1 MGSSSSSKESAAEW
15 RKRYYELKTQTDL
28 AIREL
33 LVQNNQHGQQLR
45 NAYGGIVGMAAVGL
59 VGGVF
64 LGRTLLRDKAYIKRL
79 VKRGIQ
85 MQHASTVEEVDAVRS
100 RLIAESERSKKFAI
114 QKFSS
119 EVLEVVDN
127 LERAASSEES
137 SEGVKMT
144 LKALEGVLHSNGVG
158 RIPMSLGPSDPPVM
172 FNPNLHEC
180 IASINPGDLKAH
192 RAERQSKPEAEEG
205 GGGGGGAQHLIA
217 GQVVEETL
225 SGWML
230 YDRVLRPSK
239 VVCVANDSSDAAPGN
254 QSSTSS

>member
-1 MGSSSSSKESAAEW
+1 DGERIAYLIDANICTYYIIACCHVSSF
-15 RKRYYELKTQTDL
+15 R
-28 AIREL
+28 
-33 LVQNNQHGQQLR
+33 
-45 NAYGGIVGMAAVGL
+45 
-59 VGGVF
+59 
-64 LGRTLLRDKAYIKRL
+64 
-79 VKRGIQ
+79 
-85 MQHASTVEEVDAVRS
+85 
-100 RLIAESERSKKFAI
+100 SERSKKFAI

-192 RAERQSKPEAEEG
+192 RAERQSKPEPEEG
-205 GGGGGGAQHLIA
+205 GGGSGAA
-217 GQVVEETL
+217 EELNT
-225 SGWML
+225 
-230 YDRVLRPSK
+230 
-239 VVCVANDSSDAAPGN
+239 
-254 QSSTSS
+254 